1 MKVLLN
7 ISLFARIDEILSVIA
22 NCKTFVA
29 PLNKYV
35 HYVRNVIV
43 NVIALSRSKMPTN
56 FTYFC
61 YFSFSKKMQT
71 NV

>member
-7 ISLFARIDEILSVIA
+7 ISLFTQIDGTLSVIA
-22 NCKTFVA
+22 NCKIFVA
-29 PLNKYV
+29 LLNKYV

-43 NVIALSRSKMPTN
+43 NVIALSRSEMPTN
-56 FTYFC
+56 FRYFC
-61 YFSFSKKMQT
+61 YLSFFKKIDT

>member
-1 MKVLLN
+1 MK
-7 ISLFARIDEILSVIA
+7 LSVIA
-22 NCKTFVA
+22 NCKIFVA
-29 PLNKYV
+29 LLNKYV

-43 NVIALSRSKMPTN
+43 NVIALSRSEMPTN

-61 YFSFSKKMQT
+61 YFSFFKKIDT